1 MNVWIEEYKKFHK
14 EHSNYGSG
22 GAIKFYWKHI
32 DDLIKDTKAE
42 TLLDFGCGKGTVYE
56 AVSYTHLTLPTI
68 GEV

>member
-1 MNVWIEEYKKFHK
+1 MNIWIEEYKKFHK

-42 TLLDFGCGKGTVYE
+42 TLLDFGCGKGTV
-56 AVSYTHLTLPTI
+56 
-68 GEV
+68 